1 MSPIDRRRAAGF
13 TLIEILIALAIF
25 AVVAMIAYQG
35 VSRMATVKTTLDADN
50 RKWRDIAV
58 AMARMDDDF
67 SHVAD
72 RSYRDAGGVSQA
84 SFRGSAGPIDI
95 DGAQLELVRLDAN
108 RLVHLGYRL
117 RQNKL
122 ELLLW
127 DTLDL
132 GPRAVP
138 TALPLLDHVASLDF
152 RYVDKSGQWQFS
164 WPLSVALQQ
173 PPRGVEVKITLES
186 GETITR
192 LFALP

>member
-1 MSPIDRRRAAGF
+1 MQRRPHDAAGF
-13 TLIEILIALAIF
+13 TLIEILIALAVF
-25 AVVAMIAYQG
+25 AVVAVMAYQG
-35 VSRMATVKTTLDADN
+35 VARMAMVKQTLDADN

-67 SHVAD
+67 SHTVD
-72 RSYRDAGGVSQA
+72 RSYRDAGGVQQA

-95 DGAQLELVRLDAN
+95 DGAQLELVRLDTN

-117 RQNKL
+117 NKNKL

-138 TALPLLDHVASLDF
+138 TALPLLDHVASLSF
-152 RYVDKSGQWQFS
+152 RFVDKAGQWQLS
-164 WPLSVALQQ
+164 WPQSITLQQ
-173 PPRGVEVKITLES
+173 PPRGVEVKMVLES

-192 LFALP
+192 MFALP